1 MEIETKLKS
10 IVAADGSTLYEHL
23 LNTIGKLVQDH
34 PKNAYE
40 AFEEYS
46 DFVKT
51 TKYKYYDT
59 ANFRDSSKLRDSWD
73 ELAPYITKMREYFV
87 GLFWI
92 FLVSVLSNRVG
103 LCGEK
108 GRGRRGEPRQ

>member
-92 FLVSVLSNRVG
+92 FWSLYFLI
-103 LCGEK
+103 E
-108 GRGRRGEPRQ
+108 